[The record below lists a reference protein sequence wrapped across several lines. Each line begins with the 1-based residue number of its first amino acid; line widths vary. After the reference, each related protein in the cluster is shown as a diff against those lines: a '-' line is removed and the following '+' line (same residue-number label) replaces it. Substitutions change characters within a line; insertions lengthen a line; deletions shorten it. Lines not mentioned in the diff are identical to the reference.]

1 MLNQENKKL
10 HIMEKAILSFGLTA
24 ILAIGLISMRT
35 AEQQAEKRQ
44 GAAQAVWQ
52 GTDTL
57 PVSTSAAEKRVKAQ
71 FPSISTKVEDNGSQ
85 KQYKID
91 ATDADGNTFQLTR
104 VNGEVTELIINGK
117 MIPQKDFDE
126 YLYIFDEIENR
137 SHETAGEQ
145 KGQDKVALAE
155 QDLQKAQEQ
164 LDAANQEQ
172 AAAQERLEQE
182 QARQEEK
189 AEQDAARQQ
198 EKLEEAQERQQDSLE
213 KQQEAMD
220 KATEAQQDKAEQY
233 AARQQEILEKQQ
245 EAAEKQLEA
254 AQKEQEG
261 VEKRQETTE
270 QRQEAAQNEAA
281 AERDQQKN
289 VGVADGAIRHI
300 IHDMIANGLV
310 ESPDAVRS
318 FSLDN
323 NGLTLNGVRQAADA
337 YQVLRMKYIK
347 SATEHYLYIHSD
359 TGTTTDVKQERN

>member
-1 MLNQENKKL
+1 
-10 HIMEKAILSFGLTA
+10 MEKAILSFGLTA

-44 GAAQAVWQ
+44 GTAQAVWQ

-71 FPSISTKVEDNGSQ
+71 FPSISTRVEDNGSQ

-117 MIPQKDFDE
+117 TIPQKDFDE
-126 YLYIFDEIENR
+126 YLYIFDQIENR

-145 KGQDKVALAE
+145 EGQDQVALAE
-155 QDLQKAQEQ
+155 RDLQKAQER
-164 LDAANQEQ
+164 LDAVNQEQ

-182 QARQEEK
+182 RAGQQEK

-198 EKLEEAQERQQDSLE
+198 EKLEEAQERQQDSIE

-220 KATEAQQDKAEQY
+220 KITEAQQEKAEQD
-233 AARQQEILEKQQ
+233 AAKQQEILEKQQ
-245 EAAEKQLEA
+245 EAAEKKLEA
-254 AQKEQEG
+254 AQNEQEAA
-261 VEKRQETTE
+261 E
-270 QRQEAAQNEAA
+270 QRQEAVEQRQEADEAA
-281 AERDQQKN
+281 AEQVQEKN
-289 VGVADGAIRHI
+289 VSVADRVIGQIM
-300 IHDMIANGLV
+300 HDMIENGLV
-310 ESPDAVRS
+310 ESTNAIHS

-347 SATEHYLYIHSD
+347 SANEHYLYIHNG
-359 TGTTTDVKQERN
+359 TGTTTDVKQDRN

>member
-10 HIMEKAILSFGLTA
+10 HIMEKAILSFGLAA

-220 KATEAQQDKAEQY
+220 KAAGNIVKTT
-233 AARQQEILEKQQ
+233 
-245 EAAEKQLEA
+245 
-254 AQKEQEG
+254 G
-261 VEKRQETTE
+261 SGGETT
-270 QRQEAAQNEAA
+270 RGRS
-281 AERDQQKN
+281 ERAGGGRETARD
-289 VGVADGAIRHI
+289 DR
-300 IHDMIANGLV
+300 
-310 ESPDAVRS
+310 
-318 FSLDN
+318 
-323 NGLTLNGVRQAADA
+323 
-337 YQVLRMKYIK
+337 
-347 SATEHYLYIHSD
+347 ATP
-359 TGTTTDVKQERN
+359 GGGPK